1 MLEGRVTKTPRLRER
16 QHQDCDQTS
25 SHVGGPMLNLRT
37 SISML
42 AVAAATAMTFGSASP
57 ADATEGYMPP
67 GFGARS
73 KALAGAG
80 VADSRDA
87 TAATLNPAGLVH
99 VGDEITMSVSAFNPN
114 RSFSTDGP
122 GLLIGGPIDVDSDK
136 PWFFIPNL
144 AWSTRS
150 FANPLFDVM
159 ALSVVGN
166 GGMNT
171 SYPSFT
177 NASYFC
183 GAAPQPA
190 GVFCSGK
197 TGINLLQMVMSVA
210 MAKQIAPGISVG
222 VAPMMALQSIDA
234 HGTDLFGG
242 FSTTGNVSGNL
253 NDWSVGGGVRAGIE
267 ISPMRNVRLG
277 VSGTTPIWMQD
288 FEKYDGL
295 FAQGGGFDVPATLQ
309 AGIAVDV
316 TPALTLMLDWRYIWY
331 SSVDSIGN
339 PMGNIMG
346 CPKLANPANPANQF
360 CLGGAN
366 GPGFGWNDINVIK
379 FGAEYRAN
387 EKLTLRAGY
396 AWNEQPINK
405 ADVTFNI
412 LAPATTQHHITG
424 GLEYDLGGGYHL
436 ELAALYSPNVSVRG
450 PEFFNAAMGGGP
462 QNVKLEMDQY
472 EVTVGVK
479 YKFDEAAAPLK

>member
-1 MLEGRVTKTPRLRER
+1 ML
-16 QHQDCDQTS
+16 Q
-25 SHVGGPMLNLRT
+25 LRT
-37 SISML
+37 SISAL
-42 AVAAATAMTFGSASP
+42 TAVASTAVILASP
-57 ADATEGYMPP
+57 AIATEGYMPS

-80 VADSRDA
+80 AADSRDA
-87 TAATLNPAGLVH
+87 TAASLNPAGLVH
-99 VGDEITMSVSAFNPN
+99 VGDEIDFSISAFNPE

-122 GLLIGGPIDVDSDK
+122 GLLIGDVHVDSDK

-144 AWSTRS
+144 AWSTRK

-177 NASYFC
+177 NNSNFC
-183 GAAPQPA
+183 TGAPQPA
-190 GVFCSGK
+190 GAFCFGK
-197 TGINLLQMVMSVA
+197 AGINLLQMVMSVA

-222 VAPMMALQSIDA
+222 IAPMMALQNFDA
-234 HGTDLFGG
+234 RGTDMFGA
-242 FSTTGNVSGNL
+242 FSTTGKVSGDRS
-253 NDWSVGGGVRAGIE
+253 DWSVGGGVRGGIE
-267 ISPMRNVRLG
+267 ISPMRNVRIG
-277 VSGTTPIWMQD
+277 IAGTSPIWMQD

-295 FAQGGGFDVPATLQ
+295 FAQGGGFDIPASLQ

-316 TPALTLMLDWRYIWY
+316 SPALTLMLDWRYIWY

-339 PMGNIMG
+339 PLSNISG
-346 CPKLANPANPANQF
+346 CNLLPGGPGGTPNQF
-360 CLGGAN
+360 CLGGAR

-396 AWNEQPINK
+396 AWNEQPINRK
-405 ADVTFNI
+405 DVTLNI

-436 ELAALYSPNVSVRG
+436 ELAAMYAPNVSVRG
-450 PEFFNAAMGGGP
+450 PEFFNEAFGGAP
-462 QNVKLEMDQY
+462 QNVKLEMHQY

-479 YKFDEAAAPLK
+479 YKFDEVAAPLK